1 VRRSTARRILRPH
14 IPGGIMRRLLFAAI
28 TLFIAVFAAHAEVG
42 DRHVEPSGGYALRA
56 PKGWQ
61 FREFPGLKYQVAFL
75 AMPGGFSPNL
85 NVVDEGYGGPLKS
98 YVDENTKVLKKT
110 FTGFKLVKR
119 VRFVT
124 ASGVQG
130 EKMITVS
137 QQQKTRLRQAFYLF
151 PGRGG
156 KYFVVTC
163 STPAEKGDAFD
174 AAFDE
179 SLKTFELVD

>member
-1 VRRSTARRILRPH
+1 
-14 IPGGIMRRLLFAAI
+14 MKRLLFAAI
-28 TLFIAVFAAHAEVG
+28 TLLIAVFAVHAEVG
-42 DRHVEPSGGYALRA
+42 DRHVEQSGGYALRA
-56 PKGWQ
+56 PKDWQ
-61 FREFPGLKYQVAFL
+61 FREFPGLKYQVAFI

-98 YVDENTKVLKKT
+98 YVDENAKT
-110 FTGFKLVKR
+110 LQKMFTGFKLVKR
-119 VRFVT
+119 APFVT
-124 ASGVQG
+124 ASGVKG
-130 EKMITVS
+130 EKMITLS
-137 QQQKTRLRQAFYLF
+137 QQQNSRLRQVFYFF

-163 STPAEKGDAFD
+163 STPADKGDAFD